1 MKKSLRSIVLTLSF
15 IQLLLQ
21 NPALGAD
28 ITGSSAPLNP
38 EFEAYGVA
46 VASALFTSQST
57 ASPTGY
63 VPSPVDYSY
72 LKDLPATSGLMQIMS
87 ILPVSYDLRSF
98 NRVTPVKN
106 QNPGNTCWAFASM
119 ASLESNILS
128 AVSETSDFS
137 ENNLKNTSGFD
148 YGFDGGGNTDM
159 ATAYFARWSGPVNDA
174 DDPYLPSSG
183 VSPTGLTVRKHIQNV
198 LIIPTSD
205 TTALKQN
212 IMQYGA
218 AAVPLYYVDSSDNKT
233 THAYYYSGSIASNH
247 MVAVVGWD
255 DTFPKS
261 NFINTPPGN
270 GAFIAKNSWGETYG
284 DKGYFHISYYDAVI
298 SNTAAYVFN
307 GAEPVTNYGRVYQYD
322 PLGKTGTFGY
332 RSPSAWFANVFTAQG
347 NEVLTAVS
355 FYAASP
361 NTTYTIKVYLN
372 VTNPPVQGAPVATKS
387 GSIPVSGYHTIQLDS
402 PVSLTAGHTF
412 SLVVHIT
419 TPGYN
424 YPIPMENPVS
434 NYSSKAT
441 ASPGQS
447 FVTWDSGGTAGSWQD
462 LTSSNYNANVCLK
475 GFTQSP
481 LILTPQT
488 ITGFTPPATLTYGA
502 TPITLSAT
510 GGGSGNPVRFT
521 VVSGPGQVSGT
532 NDATLTI
539 TGVGAITVKASQAGA
554 VNYEPAPDVTAVITV
569 LPKTLTI
576 TANNAVRAYG
586 VANPVNP
593 GFSSRG
599 LVGTDSI
606 AGVTYTYAPTAT
618 ATASVGTTHSITPSA
633 AVFGSGLIADYIIT
647 YLPGV
652 LSIAGKAAQTITAF
666 TPPATVTYGATPITL
681 SATGGGS
688 GNPVTFTV
696 VSGPGQV
703 SGTNN
708 ATLTITGVGAI
719 TVKASQAGAVNY
731 EPAPDVTAVITGLD
745 KTAPTLLLSTPAD
758 GSYTNN
764 ATLNVRGSAVDTGS
778 GIKSVMVN
786 SRSAT
791 LLTDGGFSTDI
802 TLAAGPNII
811 TVIATDLAGNSS
823 SSVGRTIYYAET
835 PGDVNNDKIV
845 NVFDALAVLQ
855 YAVGLYHPP
864 DEVMFKFVA
873 DVAPLD
879 VTGKP
884 KGDGQV
890 NVFDALAILRHA
902 VGLDGW

>member
-1 MKKSLRSIVLTLSF
+1 MKKCLRSIVLILSF
-15 IQLLLQ
+15 IQFLLHY
-21 NPALGAD
+21 PALGAD
-28 ITGSSAPLNP
+28 ISGSSAPLNP
-38 EFEAYGVA
+38 EFETYGAA

-72 LKDLPATSGLMQIMS
+72 LKDLPATSGLMQSMS
-87 ILPVSYDLRSF
+87 TLPVSYDLRSLY
-98 NRVTPVKN
+98 RVTPVKN

-128 AVSETSDFS
+128 AFSETSDFS

-148 YGFDGGGNTDM
+148 YGFDSGGNSDM
-159 ATAYFARWSGPVNDA
+159 STAYFARWSGPVNEA

-183 VSPTGLTVRKHIQNV
+183 VSPTGLTVRKHIQDV
-198 LIIPTSD
+198 LIIPTVD
-205 TTALKQN
+205 IITLKQN

-233 THAYYYSGSIASNH
+233 THSYYYSGSTASNH

-255 DTFPKS
+255 DTFPKT
-261 NFINTPPGN
+261 NFLNTPPGN
-270 GAFIAKNSWGETYG
+270 GAFIAKNSWGTTYG
-284 DKGYFHISYYDAVI
+284 DQGFFHISYYDAVAG
-298 SNTAAYVFN
+298 NTTAYVFN

-332 RSPSAWFANVFTAQG
+332 RSPSAWFANLFTAQG

-361 NTTYTIKVYLN
+361 NTAYTIKVYLN

-387 GSIPVSGYHTIQLDS
+387 GSIPVSGYHTLQLDA

-412 SLVVHIT
+412 SVVVQIT
-419 TPGYN
+419 TPGFN
-424 YPIPMENPVS
+424 FPIPMENPVS

-447 FVTWDSGGTAGSWQD
+447 FVTWDSGGTAGAWQD
-462 LTSSNYNANVCLK
+462 LTTAQYNANVCLK
-475 GFTQSP
+475 AFTQP
-481 LILTPQT
+481 ALIPIPQT
-488 ITGFTPPATLTYGA
+488 ITGFTPLATVTFGVG
-502 TPITLSAT
+502 PITLSAT
-510 GGGSGNPVRFT
+510 GGGSGNPVTFT
-521 VVSGPGQVSGT
+521 VVSGPGLVSGT

-554 VNYEPAPDVTAVITV
+554 ANYESAPDVTAVITVLPKALTITANNAARAYGVANPVNPGFTSSGLVGTDSVAGVTYTYAPTATVTASAGTTHSITPSAAVFGSGQIANYVITYLPGALTIAGKASQIITGFTPPATVTHGDGPITLAATGGGSGNPVTFAVVSGPGQVSGPNNATLTITGAGAITVKASQSGSVNYEPAPDVTAVITV
-569 LPKTLTI
+569 L
-576 TANNAVRAYG
+576 
-586 VANPVNP
+586 
-593 GFSSRG
+593 
-599 LVGTDSI
+599 
-606 AGVTYTYAPTAT
+606 
-618 ATASVGTTHSITPSA
+618 
-633 AVFGSGLIADYIIT
+633 
-647 YLPGV
+647 
-652 LSIAGKAAQTITAF
+652 
-666 TPPATVTYGATPITL
+666 
-681 SATGGGS
+681 
-688 GNPVTFTV
+688 
-696 VSGPGQV
+696 
-703 SGTNN
+703 
-708 ATLTITGVGAI
+708 
-719 TVKASQAGAVNY
+719 
-731 EPAPDVTAVITGLD
+731 D
-745 KTAPTLLLSTPAD
+745 KTAPTLLLSTPVD

-802 TLAAGPNII
+802 TLATGPNII
-811 TVIATDLAGNSS
+811 AVIATDLVGNS
-823 SSVGRTIYYAET
+823 SSVGRTIFYAEV
-835 PGDVNNDKIV
+835 PGDVNNEKTV

-855 YAVGLYHPP
+855 YAVGLYHPL

>member
-332 RSPSAWFANVFTAQG
+332 SSPSAWFANVFTAQG

-387 GSIPVSGYHTIQLDS
+387 GSIPV
-402 PVSLTAGHTF
+402 
-412 SLVVHIT
+412 
-419 TPGYN
+419 
-424 YPIPMENPVS
+424 
-434 NYSSKAT
+434 
-441 ASPGQS
+441 
-447 FVTWDSGGTAGSWQD
+447 
-462 LTSSNYNANVCLK
+462 
-475 GFTQSP
+475 
-481 LILTPQT
+481 
-488 ITGFTPPATLTYGA
+488 
-502 TPITLSAT
+502 
-510 GGGSGNPVRFT
+510 
-521 VVSGPGQVSGT
+521 
-532 NDATLTI
+532 
-539 TGVGAITVKASQAGA
+539 
-554 VNYEPAPDVTAVITV
+554 
-569 LPKTLTI
+569 
-576 TANNAVRAYG
+576 
-586 VANPVNP
+586 
-593 GFSSRG
+593 
-599 LVGTDSI
+599 
-606 AGVTYTYAPTAT
+606 
-618 ATASVGTTHSITPSA
+618 
-633 AVFGSGLIADYIIT
+633 
-647 YLPGV
+647 
-652 LSIAGKAAQTITAF
+652 
-666 TPPATVTYGATPITL
+666 
-681 SATGGGS
+681 
-688 GNPVTFTV
+688 
-696 VSGPGQV
+696 
-703 SGTNN
+703 
-708 ATLTITGVGAI
+708 
-719 TVKASQAGAVNY
+719 
-731 EPAPDVTAVITGLD
+731 
-745 KTAPTLLLSTPAD
+745 
-758 GSYTNN
+758 
-764 ATLNVRGSAVDTGS
+764 
-778 GIKSVMVN
+778 
-786 SRSAT
+786 
-791 LLTDGGFSTDI
+791 
-802 TLAAGPNII
+802 
-811 TVIATDLAGNSS
+811 
-823 SSVGRTIYYAET
+823 
-835 PGDVNNDKIV
+835 
-845 NVFDALAVLQ
+845 
-855 YAVGLYHPP
+855 
-864 DEVMFKFVA
+864 
-873 DVAPLD
+873 
-879 VTGKP
+879 
-884 KGDGQV
+884 
-890 NVFDALAILRHA
+890 
-902 VGLDGW
+902 